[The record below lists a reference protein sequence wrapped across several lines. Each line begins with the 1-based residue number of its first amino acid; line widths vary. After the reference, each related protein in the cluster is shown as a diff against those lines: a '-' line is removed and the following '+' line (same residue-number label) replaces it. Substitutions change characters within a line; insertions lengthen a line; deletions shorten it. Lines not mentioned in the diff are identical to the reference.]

1 MTEKTGEIEETK
13 AAPEAQQSPA
23 PAAEPEQPKPIEHK
37 IGLHRYAMNGT
48 TNDGYVVIGAP
59 RVRGERWVTVAHET
73 GGAVASWPESLFETL
88 FWIPNPTVED

>member
-13 AAPEAQQSPA
+13 ATPE
-23 PAAEPEQPKPIEHK
+23 AEPEKPKPIEHK

-48 TNDGYVVIGAP
+48 TDDGYLVIGAP
-59 RVRGERWVTVAHET
+59 RVRGDRWVTVAHEK
-73 GGAVASWPESLFETL
+73 GGQVASWPEKLFETL